1 MKNYFIVSQSERPTG
16 LLVTSMLIASLAS
29 IAVLTFLSSPVFAAD
44 APTDA
49 PTYTVRMLAPETA
62 LKAAQ
67 AALATCRKSDFQVA
81 VAVVDRAG
89 VVQVVLRDRF
99 AGAHTAD
106 TAINKAG
113 TAASFKQPTSV
124 LAQETQAGKSMSG
137 IRQLPR
143 VAAVGGG
150 LPIEAAG
157 NLLGAIAVSGAPG
170 GEADEACAASGIKA
184 ISDDIEFQ

>member
-1 MKNYFIVSQSERPTG
+1 MKSYPRIGISSC
-16 LLVTSMLIASLAS
+16 LLAVIACWSM
-29 IAVLTFLSSPVFAAD
+29 SSYAAE
-44 APTDA
+44 APTFS
-49 PTYTVRMLAPETA
+49 VKMLTPDTA

-67 AALATCRKSDFQVA
+67 AALAQCRKDGFQTA

-89 VVQVVLRDRF
+89 VVQVVLRDRY
-99 AGAHTAD
+99 AGAHTPDMA
-106 TAINKAG
+106 TAKAW
-113 TAASFKQPTSV
+113 TAASFKQSTTS
-124 LAQETQAGKSMSG
+124 LAIETQPGKTMSG

-170 GEADEACAASGIKA
+170 GDADDSCAKAGIKA
-184 ISDDIEFQ
+184 IADDIEF